1 MKKHIALGFE
11 GSANKIGVD
20 VVTLDGTILSNP
32 RHTYI
37 TPPGQGFLPRETA
50 QHHLQYILPLI
61 KSALE
66 TAQVT
71 PQEIDCLCYTKGPG
85 MGASLQVAAIV
96 VRVLSQMWKKPIVA
110 VNYCV
115 AHIEMGRIVTG
126 AVDPV
131 VLYVSGG
138 NTQVI
143 AYSEG
148 RYRIFGETID
158 IAVGNCLDWFAR
170 VLELSNDPAPGYNI
184 EQLAKKGD
192 KFIDLPYA
200 VKGMDVSFSGILS
213 YIEATAVEK
222 LKNDECTPADLCY
235 SLQEN
240 VFAMLVEITER
251 AMAHCD
257 KRDVLIVGGVG
268 CNERLQ
274 EMMKTMCAEWG
285 GRLFATDDR
294 YCIDN
299 GAMIAYTGLLA
310 FAHGTSTPLEESTFT
325 QRFRIDEVEAIWRVK
340 EESAKVNEY
349 GSS

>member
-1 MKKHIALGFE
+1 MAMNRVQLGEGSSVRRSVDKDTPHFSSYENHEARNEPQQMQVHRENLPAEMMILQRPTGPSTAFSKFQNPSGFEFCGIELACMNYCTKMKQQIALGFE
-11 GSANKIGVD
+11 GSANKIGVG
-20 VVTLDGTILSNP
+20 VVSLDGTILS
-32 RHTYI
+32 T
-37 TPPGQGFLPRETA
+37 
-50 QHHLQYILPLI
+50 
-61 KSALE
+61 
-66 TAQVT
+66 
-71 PQEIDCLCYTKGPG
+71 
-85 MGASLQVAAIV
+85 VAAIV
-96 VRVLSQMWKKPIVA
+96 
-110 VNYCV
+110 
-115 AHIEMGRIVTG
+115 
-126 AVDPV
+126 
-131 VLYVSGG
+131 
-138 NTQVI
+138 VI

-158 IAVGNCLDWFAR
+158 IAVGNCLDRFAR
-170 VLELSNDPAPGYNI
+170 VLQLSNDPAPGYDI
-184 EQLAKKGD
+184 EQLAKKEEQ
-192 KFIDLPYA
+192 FIDLPYA
-200 VKGMDVSFSGILS
+200 VKGMDVSFRRILS

-274 EMMKTMCAEWG
+274 EMMKTMCAERG

-325 QRFRIDEVEAIWRVK
+325 QRFRTDEAEAIWRVK
-340 EESAKVNEY
+340 EESAKAN
-349 GSS
+349 G